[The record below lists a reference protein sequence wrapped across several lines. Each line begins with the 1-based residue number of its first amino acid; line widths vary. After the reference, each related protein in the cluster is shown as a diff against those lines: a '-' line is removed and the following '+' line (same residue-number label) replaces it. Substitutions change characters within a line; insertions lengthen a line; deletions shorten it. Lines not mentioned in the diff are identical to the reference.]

1 MVEESSS
8 RMDAVPQGGLELAM
22 LNIEEREGIAIV
34 ELARPPVNALDRELL
49 QAIGDGFSELA
60 TSDVGAVVLTG
71 EGSSFSAGADLFSVL
86 EGSTEYIEGTVP
98 ALSAAFGSLFEFP
111 KPVVA
116 AVNGHAIAGGA
127 VLTCAC
133 DYRIMAEDS
142 GRIGCSE
149 LKVGVPFPT
158 YAIEIIRFAVAPQS
172 FQEII
177 YLARSYDPEDAVEKG
192 MIDDVVEPERL
203 MDRAIDIAQ
212 RFARIPSDT
221 FKTMKSIIRQPT
233 LDRIASYGP
242 EHDAKAKKGWSS
254 EDVQESIREFLL
266 VTLGTDTR

>member
-1 MVEESSS
+1 
-8 RMDAVPQGGLELAM
+8 M
-22 LNIEEREGIAIV
+22 LRIEERDGVAV
-34 ELARPPVNALDRELL
+34 AHLARPPVNALDRDLL

-60 TSDVGAVVLTG
+60 ASDVPAVVLTG

-86 EGSTEYIEGTVP
+86 EGNTEYIEGTVP
-98 ALSAAFGSLFEFP
+98 ALSAAFSSLFEFP

-158 YAIEIIRFAVAPQS
+158 YALEIIRFAVAPQN

-177 YLARSYDPEDAVEKG
+177 YLARAYDPDDALEKG
-192 MIDDVVEPERL
+192 MLDEVIEPGRL
-203 MDRAIDIAQ
+203 MDRAIDLAQ
-212 RFARIPSDT
+212 RFARIPRDT
-221 FKTMKSIIRQPT
+221 FATMKKIIRQPT
-233 LDRIASYGP
+233 LDRIAAYGAD
-242 EHDAKAKKGWSS
+242 HDAKAKRGWSS
-254 EDVQESIREFLL
+254 DDVQDSIREFLL
-266 VTLGTDTR
+266 VTLGTDKR